1 VPAHHFEALTEVI
14 ALGLAI
20 GLDLGLLPGFL
31 QKEKATICFIQI
43 ILIIKKARRR
53 CRLSQASG
61 TGEACYRFCY
71 PIAWDEAERGG
82 TAAWL

>member
-43 ILIIKKARRR
+43 ILIIKKLDAPRVAHR
-53 CRLSQASG
+53 
-61 TGEACYRFCY
+61 EAPSLLRKFSKYHIV
-71 PIAWDEAERGG
+71 P
-82 TAAWL
+82 AAINH